1 MSSNTNK
8 SRLEAIISLWKKLSR
23 LFSQPTLTKK
33 RKEKLM
39 KIERVIVILILLY
52 TTKRIR
58 TSKSGTMKRT
68 LLRKSRTRLQ
78 LTTRLMKRKERKSQL
93 RMRERL
99 LTLQPTSFQTF
110 LKIPLEGSLPQEFR
124 PLNPLTPLF
133 LERKRKG
140 SPTFSTRK
148 PNWALSTKI
157 MTTTRKISTR
167 KTSMRTRKATM
178 LTLKA
183 SSSAVTS
190 KSQAMRKMA

>member
-68 LLRKSRTRLQ
+68 LLRKSRTRL
-78 LTTRLMKRKERKSQL
+78 
-93 RMRERL
+93 
-99 LTLQPTSFQTF
+99 
-110 LKIPLEGSLPQEFR
+110 
-124 PLNPLTPLF
+124 
-133 LERKRKG
+133 
-140 SPTFSTRK
+140 
-148 PNWALSTKI
+148 
-157 MTTTRKISTR
+157 
-167 KTSMRTRKATM
+167 
-178 LTLKA
+178 
-183 SSSAVTS
+183 
-190 KSQAMRKMA
+190 